1 MQSFDIEGGFWLEGA
16 PDVEVPG
23 RLTFDPARGA
33 ELRLLGQF
41 EGSFPFSSSEGQPEV
56 RIFGVGDGK
65 IVTLLDCLTA
75 YGGMTIPGIL
85 RQRFYPSAVLTG
97 VHIESGQSTEFD
109 SLSIQVNHLRN
120 WVDRTGIRATWQDNG
135 RFKVRYAPVAEETAS
150 IESGKLLMSVSPAT
164 SYSLNEINISEVA
177 WLTIHFDEPKVF
189 NELFGIADSIKNLIS
204 IATNTPASLT
214 GIGITHADFKR
225 DGKPKQIGVY
235 VPSVGQETERDINPS
250 HMLFGYSTIRGVQGI
265 ARWLGISSTYESA
278 ITSLLH
284 HKYLPKLYEDM
295 CFATVVMAAEGLAKK
310 LFSQKDD
317 PSLRD
322 NLKSLVEYAG
332 ESFAAVGPVWAKDVS
347 DFRNRILHGGSIKGT
362 EGQQLYPL
370 RESVYHL
377 VVICLLKQMDV
388 DDNALRSMRR
398 LEIYRKT

>member
-1 MQSFDIEGGFWLEGA
+1 MQSLEIEGGFWLEGA

-23 RLTFDPARGA
+23 RLTFDPALGA

-41 EGSFPFSSSEGQPEV
+41 EGNFPSASSEGQPEV

-65 IVTLLDCLTA
+65 VVTLLDCLSA

-97 VHIESGQSTEFD
+97 VHIESGQSPKFD
-109 SLSIQVNHLRN
+109 SLTVEVNHLRN

-135 RFKVRYAPVAEETAS
+135 RFNVQYTPVAEETAS
-150 IESGKLLMSVSPAT
+150 IDSGKVLMSVSPAA
-164 SYSLNEINISEVA
+164 SYLVNEINISEVA
-177 WLTIHFDEPKVF
+177 SLTIHFCEPKVF

-214 GIGITHADFKR
+214 GIGMTHADFKM
-225 DGKPKQIGVY
+225 DGRPKPIRVY
-235 VPSVGQETERDINPS
+235 VPGVGQETERDINPS
-250 HMLFGYSTIRGVQGI
+250 HLLFGYSTIRGVQGI
-265 ARWLGISSTYESA
+265 ARWLRVSSTYESA

-295 CFATVVMAAEGLAKK
+295 CFATVVMAAEGLSKK
-310 LFSQKDD
+310 LFSQKDN

-322 NLKSLVEYAG
+322 NLEGLVEYAG
-332 ESFAAVGPVWAKDVS
+332 ESFSAVGSGWAKDVS
-347 DFRNRILHGGSIKGT
+347 DFRNRILHGGSIRGSEVQK
-362 EGQQLYPL
+362 LYHL

-388 DDNALRSMRR
+388 DDNALRSIRR
-398 LEIYRKT
+398 FEIYRKT

>member
-23 RLTFDPARGA
+23 RLTFDPARGT

-41 EGSFPFSSSEGQPEV
+41 EGSFPFSSSEDQPKV

-75 YGGMTIPGIL
+75 YGGVTIPGIL

-97 VHIESGQSTEFD
+97 VHIESGQSPEFD

-120 WVDRTGIRATWQDNG
+120 WVNRTGISATWQDND
-135 RFKVRYAPVAEETAS
+135 RFNVRYAPVAEETAS

-177 WLTIHFDEPKVF
+177 LLTIHFDEPKVF
-189 NELFGIADSIKNLIS
+189 NELFRIADSIKNLIS

-225 DGKPKQIGVY
+225 DGKPKSIGVY
-235 VPSVGQETERDINPS
+235 VPSVGQETERDINLS

-265 ARWLGISSTYESA
+265 ARWLGVSSTYESA
-278 ITSLLH
+278 ITSLLY

-317 PSLRD
+317 PSLRV
-322 NLKSLVEYAG
+322 NLESLVEYAG
-332 ESFAAVGPVWAKDVS
+332 ESFAAVGSVWAKDVS
-347 DFRNRILHGGSIKGT
+347 DFRNRILHGGSIRGT
-362 EGQQLYPL
+362 EVQQLYTL
-370 RESVYHL
+370 RESVL
-377 VVICLLKQMDV
+377 
-388 DDNALRSMRR
+388 DNIRYQSVMALP
-398 LEIYRKT
+398 